1 MTALESSVSNGCH
14 AVGDVHGGKA
24 VTALES
30 IASDRCDAVGDGH
43 GGKAGI
49 FESITSDGCHLTR
62 SIHISDFFWDNHITY
77 VGILLVKNF

>member
-14 AVGDVHGGKA
+14 AVGDVHGGKPG
-24 VTALES
+24 TIFES

-62 SIHISDFFWDNHITY
+62 SIHISDFFWDNHIIY
-77 VGILLVKNF
+77 VVIFRI